1 MRMLAASSI
10 NVTASSEYVA
20 GSSNPLAG
28 RYVFAYTI
36 TISNNGG
43 VAATLL
49 NRTWVVKD
57 GLLNEQHVEGEGV
70 IGQQPRIAPGAEF
83 TYTSNALLPTSVGSM
98 EGSYEFQLD
107 SGATFKVP
115 IPRFSL
121 HDPTAI
127 H

>member
-10 NVTASSEYVA
+10 EVTTSSEFVA
-20 GSSNPLAG
+20 DSSNALAQ

-49 NRTWVVKD
+49 NRSWIVKD
-57 GLLNEQHVEGEGV
+57 GLHNEQHVEGAGV
-70 IGQQPRIAPGAEF
+70 VGKQPRIEPGTAF
-83 TYTSNALLPTSVGSM
+83 TYTSNALLPTSIGSM

-107 SGATFKVP
+107 SGAIFRVP

-121 HDPTAI
+121 HDPAAI

>member
-1 MRMLAASSI
+1 MLAASSI
-10 NVTASSEYVA
+10 EVTASSEFVA
-20 GSSNPLAG
+20 SRSNALAN

-49 NRTWVVKD
+49 NRSWIVKD
-57 GLLNEQHVEGEGV
+57 GLHNEQHVEGTGV
-70 IGQQPRIAPGAEF
+70 VGQQPRIEPGEEF
-83 TYTSNALLPTSVGSM
+83 TYTSGALLPTSIGSM

-107 SGATFKVP
+107 SGATFRVP

-121 HDPTAI
+121 HDPAAI